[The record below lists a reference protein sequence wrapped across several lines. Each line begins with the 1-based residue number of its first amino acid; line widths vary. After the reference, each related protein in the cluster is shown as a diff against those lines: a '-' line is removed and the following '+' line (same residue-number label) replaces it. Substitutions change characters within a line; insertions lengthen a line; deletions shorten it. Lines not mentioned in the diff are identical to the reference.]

1 MDKEALQ
8 ELQKVNEELKI
19 LIEKKTAELSGLSEL
34 LSREKLE
41 RQQLDDTL
49 KVLKQKDMLLE
60 ENINGAFFSL
70 DSGGHIISISPTIE
84 RLSGYKAGEMLGK
97 HYRSFVHHDDLTVL
111 MASLERSFSGQK
123 EQFEFRTFQN
133 DGSIRYLRG
142 CTWLT
147 EENGQRM
154 LDGWLYDITDLKKAE
169 ENLQWFVEKYR
180 YLLKINPR
188 EMALLKEMSELL
200 NDCRNM
206 DEAYEICARFMQ
218 EFFPFTSGALCL
230 INGQTGLVEALKV
243 WGDPHYTKREFSPG
257 DCWSLRHR
265 QQNMVDDP
273 HLGLLC
279 EHVTDPRT
287 GCLCTPLVAN
297 KKVLGLLYMQ
307 ENPGDNKAGKYFN
320 EHKKQL
326 ALAVADHLALG
337 LSDLNLRE
345 SSRQKSI
352 RDHLTGLFSQCY
364 MEETLEREICHAKRK
379 YTSLGVLM
387 FEMSD
392 FNSFNEIFGKDAG
405 DDLLRQLGAL
415 LIKNT
420 RGGDIVCRYGDEM
433 FVVVLID
440 ANLENTLKR
449 AQQLHGAVKET
460 QVRHHDQPGKQ
471 IQFSVGVAAFPE
483 HGSSAGEI
491 LRSAAIALDQ
501 AKTEGR
507 DRVVVAPR

>member
-8 ELQKVNEELKI
+8 ELQEVNEELKI
-19 LIEKKTAELSGLSEL
+19 LIEKRTAELSESSEHL
-34 LSREKLE
+34 RRERLE
-41 RQQLDDTL
+41 RQQLEDAL

-70 DSGGHIISISPTIE
+70 DFEGHIISISSAIE

-97 HYRSFVHHDDLTVL
+97 HYRGFVHHDDLDVL
-111 MASLERSFSGQK
+111 MASFERSFSGQK
-123 EQFEFRTFQN
+123 EQFEFRIFQN
-133 DGSIRYLRG
+133 DGSFLYLRG
-142 CTWLT
+142 CTWLA
-147 EENGQRM
+147 EKNGQKM

-200 NDCRNM
+200 NDCPNM
-206 DEAYEICARFMQ
+206 DEAYEICTRFMQ

-243 WGDPHYTKREFSPG
+243 WGDPNYTKREFSPD
-257 DCWSLRHR
+257 DCWSLRR
-265 QQNMVDDP
+265 KQLNMVDDP

-279 EHVTDPRT
+279 GHVTDPRT
-287 GCLCTPLVAN
+287 GYLCTPLIAN

-307 ENPGDNKAGKYFN
+307 EEPDDNKARKYFN
-320 EHKKQL
+320 EHQQQL

-337 LSDLNLRE
+337 LS
-345 SSRQKSI
+345 
-352 RDHLTGLFSQCY
+352 
-364 MEETLEREICHAKRK
+364 
-379 YTSLGVLM
+379 
-387 FEMSD
+387 EMGD
-392 FNSFNEIFGKDAG
+392 FNSFNETVGKDAG
-405 DDLLRQLGAL
+405 DDILRQLAAL

-460 QVRHHDQPGKQ
+460 QVRNHDHPGEQ
-471 IQFSVGVAAFPE
+471 IQFSVGVATFPE

>member
-8 ELQKVNEELKI
+8 ELQEVNEELKI
-19 LIEKKTAELSGLSEL
+19 LIEKRTAELSESSEHL
-34 LSREKLE
+34 RRERLE
-41 RQQLDDTL
+41 RQQLEDAL

-70 DSGGHIISISPTIE
+70 DFEGHIISISSAIE

-97 HYRSFVHHDDLTVL
+97 HYRGFVHHDDLDVL
-111 MASLERSFSGQK
+111 MASFERSFSGQK
-123 EQFEFRTFQN
+123 EQFEFRIFQN
-133 DGSIRYLRG
+133 DGSFLYLRG
-142 CTWLT
+142 CTWLA
-147 EENGQRM
+147 EKNGQKM

-200 NDCRNM
+200 NDCPNM
-206 DEAYEICARFMQ
+206 DEAYEICTRFMQ

-243 WGDPHYTKREFSPG
+243 WGDPNYTKREFSPD
-257 DCWSLRHR
+257 DCWSLRR
-265 QQNMVDDP
+265 KQLNMVDDP

-279 EHVTDPRT
+279 GHVTDPRT
-287 GCLCTPLVAN
+287 GYLCTPLIAN

-307 ENPGDNKAGKYFN
+307 EEPDDNKARKYFN
-320 EHKKQL
+320 EHQQQL

-337 LSDLNLRE
+337 LSNLKLRE
-345 SSRQKSI
+345 SSHQKSI
-352 RDHLTGLFSQCY
+352 RDLLTGLFSQCY
-364 MEETLEREICHAKRK
+364 MEETLERELCHAKRK
-379 YTSLGVLM
+379 DTSLGVLM
-387 FEMSD
+387 FEMGD
-392 FNSFNEIFGKDAG
+392 FNSFNETVGKDAG
-405 DDLLRQLGAL
+405 DDILRQLAAL

-460 QVRHHDQPGKQ
+460 QVRNHDHPGEQ
-471 IQFSVGVAAFPE
+471 IQFSVGVATFPE